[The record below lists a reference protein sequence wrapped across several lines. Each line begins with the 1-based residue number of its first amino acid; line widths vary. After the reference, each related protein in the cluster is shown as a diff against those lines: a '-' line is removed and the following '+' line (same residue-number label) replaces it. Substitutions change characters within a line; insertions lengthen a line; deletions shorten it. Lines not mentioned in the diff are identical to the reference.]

1 MKGSCSIAKASVF
14 DKSGL
19 KLAVW
24 NLDSGLGVNKLSPG
38 LDDGE
43 REAPVVSRLA

>member
-1 MKGSCSIAKASVF
+1 MKGSCSITKASVF
-14 DKSGL
+14 GKSGL
-19 KLAVW
+19 KLALW

-43 REAPVVSRLA
+43 REVPAVSKLS